1 MKHIHILHY
10 MVLAIILGA
19 GLAAFLYASPDTAL
33 QFIVGVVIAVSYVI
47 WGLIHHALR
56 KDLHQ
61 KVVVEYILIA
71 AIAVVLLATILRT

>member
-1 MKHIHILHY
+1 MKRMHILHY
-10 MVLAIILGA
+10 LVLFIILGA
-19 GLAAFLYASPDTAL
+19 GVGAFLYASPDSAL
-33 QFIVGVVIAVSYVI
+33 QFIVGIIIAVSYVI
-47 WGLIHHALR
+47 WGIIHHALR

>member
-10 MVLAIILGA
+10 IVLAIILGA
-19 GLAAFLYASPDTAL
+19 GLGAFLYASPDTAL
-33 QFIVGVVIAVSYVI
+33 QFIVGIVIAVSYVI
-47 WGLIHHALR
+47 WGLIHHAIE

-71 AIAVVLLATILRT
+71 AIAIVLLATILRT